1 MRNRFLLF
9 GGLIIS
15 ACIFIGCK
23 KKSDPAIP
31 AQPHAESSAPDALPF
46 SIELRHFY
54 TGGWHADRPQEW
66 LYEDF
71 HGEQVIDGLPFK
83 VDGYCEAYGK
93 RNLQWHQGQDLPLDL
108 VGIRVGRAFDEL
120 HLIHEARFRET
131 AGCII
136 ANLRL
141 NYADG
146 SHADLPI
153 QYGYQVLD
161 VSRLLPEETEVIA
174 DPQTKI
180 IWRGKKLTSF
190 DVNRRL
196 TKSLLVNPHPEK
208 LVQTMDVLNAHTR
221 ASYVLAAATVARR
234 AAASRTVTA
243 GLPLNVP
250 ARHYDGTLTIRVVD
264 DLTGLPIA
272 NADCEPGMQINQAN
286 TVGDPVLSDIN
297 GNAVFKYPTAQT
309 TNIYVIVGRPD
320 YEQQSQSWQAGLIPR
335 TNIFRLSKKQ

>member
-1 MRNRFLLF
+1 MLLGVF
-9 GGLIIS
+9 T
-15 ACIFIGCK
+15 GCK
-23 KKSDPAIP
+23 KKSVTGLPASP
-31 AQPHAESSAPDALPF
+31 LANASAPDPLPF
-46 SIELRHFY
+46 KLELRHFY

-93 RNLQWHQGQDLPLDL
+93 RNLQWHRGQNLPLDL
-108 VGIRVGRAFDEL
+108 IGIPVGRAFDEL

-131 AGCII
+131 PGCTI

-141 NYADG
+141 NYVDG

-161 VSRLLPEETEVIA
+161 ISRLLPEETEVIA
-174 DPQTKI
+174 DSQTKI
-180 IWRGKKLTSF
+180 IWRGKKLTSY

-208 LVQTMDVLNAHTR
+208 IVQTMDVLNAHTR

-234 AAASRTVTA
+234 DAGRTVTS
-243 GLPLNVP
+243 GLPPNVP
-250 ARHYDGTLTIRVVD
+250 ARHYNGTLTIRVVD

-272 NADCEPGMQINQAN
+272 NADCEPGMQIDQAN
-286 TVGDPVLSDIN
+286 TVGDPVLSDVN
-297 GNAVFKYPTAQT
+297 GEAVFRYPTART
-309 TNIYVIVGRPD
+309 KSLYLIVGHPD
-320 YEQQSQSWQAGLIPR
+320 YQQQYRSWLEGQIPV
-335 TNIFRLSKKQ
+335 TNIFRLSKKS